1 MPLLPAVLREEPQ
14 FRLLF
19 AGQALSMLGDRIT
32 FVALP
37 FAVLAIGGSASD
49 VGLVVAAAT
58 IPFALF
64 ALLGG
69 VWADRLPRH
78 RLMLASDLVRLVT
91 QAVAAGLL
99 LTGAAEVWHL
109 VVLMAVFGTA
119 DAFFAPA
126 LTGLLPAVVAPER
139 LQEANALRS
148 LVLSGGLVIGPA
160 IAGVLVVLVGP
171 GGAIAFDAATFAA
184 SSVALAL
191 LRPRTVERVDVTEP
205 TLLRGLREGFAEV
218 RARPW
223 VQIFLAVLCMYHVV
237 VLPAIYVLGPVLAER
252 ELDGAQTWAIVTAGF
267 GLGAILGNVLVLHW
281 KPSRPL
287 LVAAGAFVVASCQAA
302 IVGSGLSVWGIAGL
316 EAITGVAVSVG
327 FTLWETTL
335 QEQIPEHA
343 ISRVSSYDYLVSV
356 GLMPVGLAPAGPLE
370 AAVGLHELLALQTAI
385 AVPIA
390 LAALAIPAVRSL
402 RRLPA
407 ATSAAA

>member
-91 QAVAAGLL
+91 QALAAGLL
-99 LTGAAEVWHL
+99 LSGAAEVWHL
-109 VVLMAVFGTA
+109 VVLMALFGTA

-160 IAGVLVVLVGP
+160 IAGVLVALVGP

-191 LRPRTVERVDVTEP
+191 LRPRTVERVDITEP

-218 RARPW
+218 RSRPW

-267 GLGAILGNVLVLHW
+267 GLGAILGDVLVLRW

-356 GLMPVGLAPAGPLE
+356 GLMPVGLALAGPLE

-407 ATSAAA
+407 ASSAAA

>member
-19 AGQALSMLGDRIT
+19 VGQALSMLGDRIT

-78 RLMLASDLVRLVT
+78 RLMLASDLVRLAT

-99 LTGAAEVWHL
+99 ITGAAEVWHL

-160 IAGVLVVLVGP
+160 IAGVLVALGGP

-267 GLGAILGNVLVLHW
+267 GMGAILGNVLVLHW

-287 LVAAGAFVVASCQAA
+287 LVAAAAFVVASCQAA

-356 GLMPVGLAPAGPLE
+356 GLMPVGLALAGPLE

-407 ATSAAA
+407 ASSAAA

>member
-287 LVAAGAFVVASCQAA
+287 LVAAAAFVVASCQAA

-335 QEQIPEHA
+335 QEQIPERA

-356 GLMPVGLAPAGPLE
+356 GLMPVGLALAGPLE

>member
-1 MPLLPAVLREEPQ
+1 
-14 FRLLF
+14 
-19 AGQALSMLGDRIT
+19 
-32 FVALP
+32 
-37 FAVLAIGGSASD
+37 
-49 VGLVVAAAT
+49 
-58 IPFALF
+58 
-64 ALLGG
+64 
-69 VWADRLPRH
+69 
-78 RLMLASDLVRLVT
+78 
-91 QAVAAGLL
+91 
-99 LTGAAEVWHL
+99 
-109 VVLMAVFGTA
+109 MAVFGTA

-287 LVAAGAFVVASCQAA
+287 LVAAAAFVVASCQAA

-316 EAITGVAVSVG
+316 EAIAGVAVSVG

-335 QEQIPEHA
+335 QEQIPERA

-356 GLMPVGLAPAGPLE
+356 GLMPVGLALAGPLE

>member
-1 MPLLPAVLREEPQ
+1 
-14 FRLLF
+14 
-19 AGQALSMLGDRIT
+19 
-32 FVALP
+32 
-37 FAVLAIGGSASD
+37 
-49 VGLVVAAAT
+49 
-58 IPFALF
+58 
-64 ALLGG
+64 
-69 VWADRLPRH
+69 
-78 RLMLASDLVRLVT
+78 
-91 QAVAAGLL
+91 
-99 LTGAAEVWHL
+99 
-109 VVLMAVFGTA
+109 
-119 DAFFAPA
+119 
-126 LTGLLPAVVAPER
+126 
-139 LQEANALRS
+139 
-148 LVLSGGLVIGPA
+148 
-160 IAGVLVVLVGP
+160 
-171 GGAIAFDAATFAA
+171 
-184 SSVALAL
+184 
-191 LRPRTVERVDVTEP
+191 
-205 TLLRGLREGFAEV
+205 
-218 RARPW
+218 
-223 VQIFLAVLCMYHVV
+223 MYHVV

-267 GLGAILGNVLVLHW
+267 GLGAILGDVLVLHW

-356 GLMPVGLAPAGPLE
+356 GLMPVGLALAGPLE

-407 ATSAAA
+407 ASSAAA

>member
-78 RLMLASDLVRLVT
+78 RLMLASDLVRLAT

-99 LTGAAEVWHL
+99 LSGAAEVWHL

-160 IAGVLVVLVGP
+160 IAGVLVALVGP

-191 LRPRTVERVDVTEP
+191 LRPRTIERVDVTEP
-205 TLLRGLREGFAEV
+205 TLLRGLREGLAEV

-267 GLGAILGNVLVLHW
+267 GLGAILGDVLVLHW

-356 GLMPVGLAPAGPLE
+356 GLMPVGLALAGPLE

>member
-1 MPLLPAVLREEPQ
+1 
-14 FRLLF
+14 
-19 AGQALSMLGDRIT
+19 
-32 FVALP
+32 
-37 FAVLAIGGSASD
+37 

-267 GLGAILGNVLVLHW
+267 GLGAILGDVLVLHW

-356 GLMPVGLAPAGPLE
+356 GLMPVGLALAGPLE
-370 AAVGLHELLALQTAI
+370 AAVGLHELLALQTAL

-390 LAALAIPAVRSL
+390 LAALALPAVRSL

-407 ATSAAA
+407 ASSAAA

>member
-1 MPLLPAVLREEPQ
+1 MALLPAVLREEPQ

-37 FAVLAIGGSASD
+37 FAVLAIGGSASE

-58 IPFALF
+58 VPFAVF

-78 RLMLASDLVRLVT
+78 RLMLASDLVRLAT
-91 QAVAAGLL
+91 QAVAAILL
-99 LTGAAEVWHL
+99 LSGAAEVWHL
-109 VVLMAVFGTA
+109 VVLMAIFGTA

-139 LQEANALRS
+139 LQEANAVRS
-148 LVLSGGLVIGPA
+148 LVFSGGLVAGPA
-160 IAGVLVVLVGP
+160 LAGVLVALVGP

-191 LRPRTVERVDVTEP
+191 LRPRTVERVDQAEP
-205 TLLRGLREGFAEV
+205 TLLQGLREGLAEV

-223 VQIFLAVLCMYHVV
+223 VQAFLAVLCMYSVV

-252 ELDGAQTWAIVTAGF
+252 ELDGARTWAIVTAGF
-267 GLGAILGNVLVLHW
+267 GVGAILGDLLVLRW
-281 KPSRPL
+281 KPDRPL
-287 LVAAGAFVVASCQAA
+287 LVAAGAFVVASSQAA
-302 IVGSGLSVWGIAGL
+302 IVGSGLPVWGIAGL

-343 ISRVSSYDYLVSV
+343 ISRVSSYDYLVTV
-356 GLMPVGLAPAGPLE
+356 GLMPVGLALAGPLE
-370 AAVGLHELLALQTAI
+370 GAVGLHELLALQTAV

-390 LAALAIPAVRSL
+390 LAALAIPAVRTL
-402 RRLPA
+402 RRPPA
-407 ATSAAA
+407 AQSAAA